1 MLSIGENDKVKKDIK
16 DNKDKIIVL
25 FGIVFLL
32 MEIWKQLMIWKVEF
46 GGRYEIWYFPF
57 QLCSMP
63 MYLCLLYGALAR
75 SKNMDRFRRVILT
88 FLRDFGFLGGIMA
101 LIVHD
106 GLIHPGF
113 PALTLHGFLWHVL
126 MLMLSVFISYKRLSL
141 KGVSGFVSTLPL
153 FLVLSIIAELIN
165 FIFHK
170 FGDCDM
176 FYISPY
182 HNSSQMVFKD
192 IDSITGRPMG
202 ILIYLT
208 SVCIGAF
215 VIHLISDRISEVNK
229 T

>member
-1 MLSIGENDKVKKDIK
+1 MLSIYKNDKD
-16 DNKDKIIVL
+16 DTNDKDKIIVL

-75 SKNMDRFRRVILT
+75 SKNMDRYRRVILT

-113 PALTLHGFLWHVL
+113 PALTVHGFLWHVL

-182 HNSSQMVFKD
+182 HNSSQVVFKD
-192 IDSITGRPMG
+192 IDAITGRPLG

-208 SVCIGAF
+208 SVCIGGF
-215 VIHLISDRISEVNK
+215 VIHLILDRISEVNK